1 MKLDEDI
8 KFIDFHSHRAEGEGH
23 TLIIKNLFAGEEV
36 PVSVLSR
43 NIFFSRDTPVAPYR
57 GKRC

>member
-1 MKLDEDI
+1 MMLNEDI
-8 KFIDFHSHRAEGEGH
+8 KFIDFHSHRVEGEEH

-36 PVSVLSR
+36 PGICVSRHILFSR
-43 NIFFSRDTPVAPYR
+43 NPSVVPYS